1 MKSLKNLR
9 EAIIRAHNRGKGQRE
24 IADFLGISSGTVNKA
39 IKRFEETGS
48 YEDRPGRDPKK
59 TARSQENVQRAL
71 EMLQQDRSTKTNSTR
86 KLAKKL
92 GVGKDSVR
100 RILHMDLKRKPYKML
115 KRQKLTA
122 AMKLKRL
129 QRAQALKNLHKLK
142 CFHNYAPPSSNDF
155 NSITFSVTNGKW
167 YTDELYGSNHTV
179 ICEIAV

>member
-24 IADFLGISSGTVNKA
+24 IADFLGISPGTVNKA

-48 YEDRPGRDPKK
+48 YEDRPGRGPKK

-92 GVGKDSVR
+92 GVGKDSAR
-100 RILHMDLKRKPYKML
+100 SILRMDLKRKPYKML

-129 QRAQALKNLHKLK
+129 QRAQALIRRFSQGRHRLVIFSDEKL
-142 CFHNYAPPSSNDF
+142 FDIQQVSGL
-155 NSITFSVTNGKW
+155 TFCMIK
-167 YTDELYGSNHTV
+167 HF
-179 ICEIAV
+179 

>member
-24 IADFLGISSGTVNKA
+24 IANFLGIFPGTVNKA

-48 YEDRPGRDPKK
+48 YEDRPGRGPKK

-92 GVGKDSVR
+92 GVGKDSAR
-100 RILHMDLKRKPYKML
+100 RILRMDLKRKPYKML

-129 QRAQALKNLHKLK
+129 QRAQAL
-142 CFHNYAPPSSNDF
+142 
-155 NSITFSVTNGKW
+155 IRRFS
-167 YTDELYGSNHTV
+167 
-179 ICEIAV
+179 

>member
-24 IADFLGISSGTVNKA
+24 IADFLGISPGTVNKA

-48 YEDRPGRDPKK
+48 YEDRPGRGPKK

-92 GVGKDSVR
+92 GVGKDSAR
-100 RILHMDLKRKPYKML
+100 RILRMDLKRKRTSSAETSGHPTVPISIPSTTACGVFS
-115 KRQKLTA
+115 KR
-122 AMKLKRL
+122 KRARNPIRTL
-129 QRAQALKNLHKLK
+129 NL
-142 CFHNYAPPSSNDF
+142 
-155 NSITFSVTNGKW
+155 
-167 YTDELYGSNHTV
+167 
-179 ICEIAV
+179 